1 MNQKTSLPPLPPL
14 SDDEEDEKGKTAPS
28 SHTITYTCA
37 YDGQPFVHDLGADGR
52 VATFPVDM
60 DPGSGKMT
68 LSKLVFCR
76 IECAKG
82 FLVGRRQTHVQNLE
96 LFEIYIRRY
105 HPEIGDKIIHAAP
118 DPTSLSS
125 CRVDGSGLSLK
136 EYRRT
141 DRDECLV
148 IQEQNGQVRR
158 NVCKYT
164 TMPQAQW
171 LNPKTKGL
179 DREIYYNIH
188 TTTSEVSPPEIVAAT
203 GPDTEVEEKEEEKE
217 KEEELFIAFEEIFE
231 QLDLDLEV
239 EAEAVSVKGL
249 K

>member
-1 MNQKTSLPPLPPL
+1 MS
-14 SDDEEDEKGKTAPS
+14 DEEEGEEETKKTV
-28 SHTITYTCA
+28 TYTCA
-37 YDGQPFVHDLGADGR
+37 YDGQPFVHKIGGTR
-52 VATFPVDM
+52 VATFPVHM

-76 IECAKG
+76 LECAKG

-105 HPEIGDKIIHAAP
+105 HPEIGNSIIRAAP

-125 CRVDGSGLSLK
+125 CRVDGSGVSLK

-148 IQEQNGQVRR
+148 IQEQSGQVRR

-164 TMPQAQW
+164 AMPQAQW
-171 LNPKTKGL
+171 LDPKTKGL
-179 DREIYYNIH
+179 DREVYYNVP
-188 TTTSEVSPPEIVAAT
+188 TTTTATATASEAAPP
-203 GPDTEVEEKEEEKE
+203 GPKPEEEEKEEEE
-217 KEEELFIAFEEIFE
+217 KELFVAFEQIFE

-239 EAEAVSVKGL
+239 EAEAVSVKGVV
-249 K
+249 